1 MSSTLPPLLFSH
13 RKTLEKET
21 ADNRLSFL
29 AQNASSGEAVVV
41 LLLGF
46 LLLVLMVCA
55 EWCATRQEDSEILK
69 SFVPPVEQ
77 SAGGILMPPYS
88 SAHGIQRESS
98 SEASAVYVP
107 RCNSEYTTR
116 LRSSNPLLR

>member
-55 EWCATRQEDSEILK
+55 EWGWF
-69 SFVPPVEQ
+69 SFFRN
-77 SAGGILMPPYS
+77 A
-88 SAHGIQRESS
+88 ESS
-98 SEASAVYVP
+98 LWGMLSE
-107 RCNSEYTTR
+107 RDDWFGG
-116 LRSSNPLLR
+116 